1 MHIFYAHK
9 ALQSGTSFAERPP
22 PSRVPPTGAPG
33 SCRRAAGRATGRV
46 SHQGLRVLNSHEPI
60 RDVLAQSGCRVLWLC
75 LRLCLFTVYLAGA
88 DAVAG
93 SAPPCRRVLVTLMS
107 TFGRSTQCAGDKFT
121 ATTRCRPISWGC
133 PCSNAQQR
141 AATRSNAQQ
150 RAAPPL
156 RFFMISLFWLPS
168 KSIQKNSRFL
178 IKKR

>member
-88 DAVAG
+88 DAVAPVRG
-93 SAPPCRRVLVTLMS
+93 ALGML
-107 TFGRSTQCAGDKFT
+107 KL
-121 ATTRCRPISWGC
+121 
-133 PCSNAQQR
+133 R
-141 AATRSNAQQ
+141 AASG
-150 RAAPPL
+150 
-156 RFFMISLFWLPS
+156 LPGRMTE
-168 KSIQKNSRFL
+168 QL
-178 IKKR
+178 AE